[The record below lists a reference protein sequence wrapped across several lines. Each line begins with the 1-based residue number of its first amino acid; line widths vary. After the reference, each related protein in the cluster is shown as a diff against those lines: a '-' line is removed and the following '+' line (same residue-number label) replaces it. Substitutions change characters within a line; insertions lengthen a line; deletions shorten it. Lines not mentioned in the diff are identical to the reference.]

1 MIPVR
6 ETAEGVTFL
15 VRVQPLARKNAV
27 LGVMGE
33 ALRIA
38 LQAPPVEGRANEALI
53 LFLAEMLEVPRSAV
67 TLASGEH
74 GRNKRICVAGRTA
87 AQVQSALRV
96 PPFANAAKVGTSGG

>member
-6 ETAEGVTFL
+6 DTPQGSTFL
-15 VRVQPLARKNAV
+15 VRVQPRARRTAV
-27 LGVMGE
+27 LGAMGE

-53 LFLAEMLEVPRSAV
+53 LFLAEMFSIPRSAV

-74 GRNKRICVAGRTA
+74 GRNKRVVISGRTA
-87 AQVQSALRV
+87 EQVLAVLQSL
-96 PPFANAAKVGTSGG
+96 SI